1 MAVATSLSVAV
12 VIAVLPVAWR
22 RYTERSRENDVGV
35 EARRLFNTEH
45 IYLPLLDLSLSF
57 SLSLSLSFRA
67 ATRLF
72 SNATFFLL
80 REKWLE
86 KMEIDRD
93 LGRCSRIFNLTDV
106 LFELM
111 FELDDPSCKIF
122 NFGSILLFWTILKGA
137 EDILTMFNNV

>member
-57 SLSLSLSFRA
+57 SLSLSLS
-67 ATRLF
+67 LF
-72 SNATFFLL
+72 QGRNAIVLQ
-80 REKWLE
+80 R
-86 KMEIDRD
+86 
-93 LGRCSRIFNLTDV
+93 DV
-106 LFELM
+106 LPAPREV
-111 FELDDPSCKIF
+111 
-122 NFGSILLFWTILKGA
+122 A
-137 EDILTMFNNV
+137 REDGDR

>member
-57 SLSLSLSFRA
+57 SLSLSLFQGR
-67 ATRLF
+67 
-72 SNATFFLL
+72 NAIVLQ
-80 REKWLE
+80 R
-86 KMEIDRD
+86 
-93 LGRCSRIFNLTDV
+93 DV
-106 LFELM
+106 LPAPREV
-111 FELDDPSCKIF
+111 
-122 NFGSILLFWTILKGA
+122 A
-137 EDILTMFNNV
+137 REDGDR